1 MTDNLNNIVIFQA
14 IKLSNKLTNEQEFL
28 IFHFELSIICDLRET
43 KDTLLVKQQSVRAF
57 PISLQ
62 ILITDDEITRSSEV
76 RVTDQSDITFEKFYF
91 WITCYQFHFEKK
103 KKLKNSKQLLGH
115 SLVEFFSQFMFIEN

>member
-91 WITCYQFHFEKK
+91 
-103 KKLKNSKQLLGH
+103 
-115 SLVEFFSQFMFIEN
+115 